1 MKDKK
6 KSYKSQ
12 SDNTENNNSN
22 QKQGEIYNLDIRVKP
37 LERLSKN
44 IF

>member
-6 KSYKSQ
+6 KSCKSQ

-22 QKQGEIYNLDIRVKP
+22 QKQGEIYKELY
-37 LERLSKN
+37 N
-44 IF
+44 I

>member
-6 KSYKSQ
+6 KSCKSQ

-22 QKQGEIYNLDIRVKP
+22 QKQGEIYNMGC
-37 LERLSKN
+37 
-44 IF
+44 IFNSLWSYN